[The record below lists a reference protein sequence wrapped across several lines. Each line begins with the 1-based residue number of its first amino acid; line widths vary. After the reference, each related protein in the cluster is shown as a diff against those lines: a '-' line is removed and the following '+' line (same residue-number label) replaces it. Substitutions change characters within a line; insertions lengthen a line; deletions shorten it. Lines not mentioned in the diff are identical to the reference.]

1 MQRNAIIEK
10 KQTKKI
16 IFINSNIKYLYLLIT
31 NSDIIIIA
39 GKTLLKR

>member
-16 IFINSNIKYLYLLIT
+16 IFISENTKFLRFFIINFNSQYLIF
-31 NSDIIIIA
+31 
-39 GKTLLKR
+39 KVF

>member
-16 IFINSNIKYLYLLIT
+16 IFIHENTKFLCFF
-31 NSDIIIIA
+31 IINYS
-39 GKTLLKR
+39 GQFQ

>member
-16 IFINSNIKYLYLLIT
+16 IFINSNIKYLCLFIT
-31 NSDIIIIA
+31 NSDIFIIT
-39 GKTLLKR
+39 GKTLLNR